1 MAQIYTAIDWNVIF
15 LLAGTLSLGIAMQKT
30 GTDKL
35 MAENILKYFGSWG
48 PVALVSVLY
57 FVTTILT
64 ELISNSASAVLLT
77 PIAISMADSMGVDAK
92 PFLFAI
98 MFAASASFMTPV
110 GYQTNT
116 MIYAAGNYKFFDFFR
131 IGAPLNL
138 LFWILASILIP
149 LFYKF

>member
-1 MAQIYTAIDWNVIF
+1 
-15 LLAGTLSLGIAMQKT
+15 MQKT

-35 MAENILKYFGSWG
+35 IAENILRYFGSWG
-48 PVALVSVLY
+48 PIALLSVLY

-77 PIAISMADSMGVDAK
+77 PIAISMADSLGVDAK

-116 MIYAAGNYKFFDFFR
+116 MIYTAGNYKFFDFFR
-131 IGAPLNL
+131 VGAPLNL
-138 LFWILASILIP
+138 LFWILTTILIP
-149 LFYKF
+149 IFYKF